1 MQAPSFIPAGAWL
14 KPDGTVDIT
23 VGGALLEGGQGVLMQ
38 DALTALKRYASRYG
52 TLLMTTLHPD
62 GRSTTDMV
70 YGDGAIVQY
79 TPNGV
84 MHAPP
89 GIPTVEELEDVFGLP
104 PLGHEPARAGLGA
117 SRADA
122 FPGRP
127 AFRPLG
133 LADSYYDAP
142 VFAGS
147 HEPASGGRFH
157 TGHRHG
163 PSGGRPMP
171 PPSPFDAPF
180 ETPAGALPDLDLD
193 FFAVHEKA
201 LPPVAPPAQVHRRR
215 GRRPLRAA
223 LQLLVVV
230 VIAVI
235 VTIFAPHALAGIQ
248 DFIHPA
254 HPVPGVSPAGQTTL
268 GRPAKQP

>member
-38 DALTALKRYASRYG
+38 DALRALKRYASRYG

-70 YGDGAIVQY
+70 YGDGAIVEY

-84 MHAPP
+84 LHAPS

-104 PLGHEPARAGLGA
+104 PLGHPPAKSGLGNA
-117 SRADA
+117 RADA

-133 LADSYYDAP
+133 LSDSYHEASAP
-142 VFAGS
+142 LHQG
-147 HEPASGGRFH
+147 HGGHGPANRFH
-157 TGHRHG
+157 SG
-163 PSGGRPMP
+163 PHPTQATAGRPVP
-171 PPSPFDAPF
+171 PPSPFEAPS
-180 ETPAGALPDLDLD
+180 ESPSAVLDDLDLE
-193 FFAVHEKA
+193 FFSVHEKA

-215 GRRPLRAA
+215 GRRPLAVA
-223 LQLLVVV
+223 MQLICVV

-235 VTIFAPHALAGIQ
+235 AAMLAPYALTAIQ
-248 DFIHPA
+248 DLIHPG
-254 HPVPGVSPAGQTTL
+254 HPGSGVSSSGTGQPT
-268 GRPAKQP
+268 KQP